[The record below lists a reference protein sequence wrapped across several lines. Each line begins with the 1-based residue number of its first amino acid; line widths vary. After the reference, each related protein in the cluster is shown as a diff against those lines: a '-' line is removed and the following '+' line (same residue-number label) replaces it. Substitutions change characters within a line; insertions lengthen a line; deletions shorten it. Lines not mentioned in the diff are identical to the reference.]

1 MSIRLRRFNFALAIT
16 LVLEGAVSAS
26 GQSQTVASS
35 EIGSLTPSSGL
46 NVVPVFDGWEKNA
59 DGSFNIVFAYFNRNY
74 DEAVEIPIG
83 PNNSIEPGGPDR
95 GQPTHFYPRRNRYLF
110 RVRVPKDWG
119 NKDVVW
125 TLTSRGK
132 TEKAYGS
139 LLPVQLIN
147 PEVIGSNFTGTT
159 SFDEANKP
167 PTIPLQ
173 GEPARQA
180 RVGEPL
186 AVSVVAIDDEVTTK
200 GKKAAPQSRPPGRR
214 SAMGLRVSWIVYR
227 GGPGTVSFDPVQA
240 LTYSDPR
247 SDLSPWTP
255 GWMPPPLPAD
265 GRIETRATFSAP
277 GTYVLRA
284 VASDGWAED
293 FKDVTVTVLPGNS
306 GPRR

>member
-1 MSIRLRRFNFALAIT
+1 MLRRLWCPLVAI
-16 LVLEGAVSAS
+16 LVLAGIAPSS
-26 GQSQTVASS
+26 GQGQSAPSTT
-35 EIGSLTPSSGL
+35 IGSLTPSSGL
-46 NVVPVFDGWEKNA
+46 NVVPVFEGWEKNA

-74 DEAVEIPIG
+74 DEVVEIPIG
-83 PNNSIEPGGPDR
+83 PNNMIEPGGPDR
-95 GQPTHFYPRRNRYLF
+95 GQPSHFYPRRNRYVF

-119 NKDVVW
+119 TRDVVW

-147 PEVIGSNFTGTT
+147 PEVIGANFTGSTT
-159 SFDEANKP
+159 FDEANKP
-167 PTIPLQ
+167 PTIELQ
-173 GEPARQA
+173 GPSERQA
-180 RVGEPL
+180 VVGEPL
-186 AVSVVAIDDEVTTK
+186 ALSVTAADDEVTTK
-200 GKKAAPQSRPPGRR
+200 IRKAAPQSRPPGRR

-227 GGPGTVSFDPVQA
+227 GAPGTVSFDPVQA

-265 GRIETRATFSAP
+265 GRVNTRATFSAP

-284 VASDGWAED
+284 IANDGWAEE
-293 FKDVTVTVLPGNS
+293 FKDVTVTVTT
-306 GPRR
+306 PRR